1 MGRGRGRGKGKG
13 KGGRGKGEGKLTRG
27 QGASR
32 NVGSISVSDQLPTY
46 PSPNSTTVN

>member
-1 MGRGRGRGKGKG
+1 MGRGRGRGGEGKG
-13 KGGRGKGEGKLTRG
+13 KRGKGEGKLTRG